1 VPRSVDSDA
10 RRRELT
16 DATARLIAR
25 AGIGAVSL
33 RAVAAEAGW
42 STGALTHHFSGKS
55 ELLLAT
61 LTASLDR
68 RRAQRARSEPG
79 DAWGELRAGLAAV
92 LPLDEDSR
100 RHWMVTVA
108 FCAESAGGVD
118 LAQAQRDAYR
128 QHRLNVAGLVNRA
141 LPDATD
147 PDLVLARAE
156 WLIALTD
163 GVALQAVFDPES
175 WPPDRQLESL
185 EAALVVLGQDQQAS
199 SRTTADSSPRPSRP
213 S

>member
-1 VPRSVDSDA
+1 VRPLRDRCPVHHTTEPASHYSLSRDA
-10 RRRELT
+10 
-16 DATARLIAR
+16 D
-25 AGIGAVSL
+25 V
-33 RAVAAEAGW
+33 VA
-42 STGALTHHFSGKS
+42 
-55 ELLLAT
+55 
-61 LTASLDR
+61 
-68 RRAQRARSEPG
+68 
-79 DAWGELRAGLAAV
+79 
-92 LPLDEDSR
+92 
-100 RHWMVTVA
+100 
-108 FCAESAGGVD
+108 
-118 LAQAQRDAYR
+118 AQRDNETWSSKSGPDLAFGEMSSGVLVSSAPPLHATER
-128 QHRLNVAGLVNRA
+128 LAISRAFRPSVLKAMEADLRALTNELMAGFVGNGCGSRLNVAGLVNRA